1 MFLSQSA
8 TTAVREAVFKV
19 ATPEIAKCHTVLHST
34 SHTDVPVFVFF
45 FTHHCCAFVGTAVE
59 ELLGLI
65 NDASV
70 SLEPFGLLIS
80 FCLQPISL

>member
-1 MFLSQSA
+1 MILSQSA
-8 TTAVREAVFKV
+8 TTAVHEAVFKFAV
-19 ATPEIAKCHTVLHST
+19 PEIVKCHMVLRNT
-34 SHTDVPVFVFF
+34 SHTDVPVLFSSASE
-45 FTHHCCAFVGTAVE
+45 AFVGTVVE